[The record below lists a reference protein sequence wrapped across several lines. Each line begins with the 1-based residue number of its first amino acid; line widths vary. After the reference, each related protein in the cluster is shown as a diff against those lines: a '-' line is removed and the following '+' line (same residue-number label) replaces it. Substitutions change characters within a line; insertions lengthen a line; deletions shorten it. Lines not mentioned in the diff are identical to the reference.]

1 MVSLRFRYM
10 CLAQNWEKGGG
21 RGRGRKEEDPI
32 QPPPFYHGSECS
44 VEVCTAG
51 TGSCLFPC
59 SGCCTIIRLLL
70 WLVARRHSSFRAH
83 ELADTGL
90 CLEGRSE
97 VLRTLRHCMPSIRAQ
112 ELYQSRGGRPCGR
125 KAALNP
131 NCTDLNFAPKKGI
144 GCGLCPPPPPP
155 PPIPYRRTAVRT
167 PCIDKV
173 LFVAHSVNLT
183 GLFQVH
189 TWKTRHGS

>member
-1 MVSLRFRYM
+1 MDLIIVDFRSQFYGISALPIHVSGTKLGER
-10 CLAQNWEKGGG
+10 G
-21 RGRGRKEEDPI
+21 REGRGRKEEDPI
-32 QPPPFYHGSECS
+32 QPPPFYHGTKCS

-144 GCGLCPPPPPP
+144 GCGLCPPPPHPP
-155 PPIPYRRTAVRT
+155 TPTPHSRQTHRRPDPMYRQGLVRC
-167 PCIDKV
+167 P
-173 LFVAHSVNLT
+173 LS
-183 GLFQVH
+183 
-189 TWKTRHGS
+189 